1 MPRIIYT
8 ALFITLIPAYFI
20 RLTWRGIGN
29 KKYLQRWGERLGIAN
44 VRPTKDK
51 SIVWVHAVSVGEVN
65 ASIPLLRA
73 LMEEYPGSEFLVTTS
88 TPTGS
93 DILLSKLGNKIKHQ
107 YVPIDIPFC
116 INLFI
121 NTWKPKA
128 LILLETEIWPNI
140 IHCCKKQGIVTALVN
155 ARLSEKSKLKYL
167 RFNSVILPA
176 INSLDLI
183 LAQYES
189 DAYRFNE
196 IAADKEIKLCGNLK
210 FDQDM
215 PEELESISDSIRDSW
230 SKEGK
235 RRPTLIA
242 ASTHEGEE
250 VIVLDAFNAILETIT
265 DALLIV
271 VPRHLERFNKVKSLI
286 DDQGFNFSSRSK
298 KEDVTND
305 VQVLLG
311 DTMGELNFLYSVSD
325 VAFVGGSLID
335 HGGQNLL
342 EPAAQGLPLC
352 SGPSV
357 RNFVEI
363 SDQLKK
369 ASGLTIIKDK
379 KELADY
385 FIDLVNDEH
394 NLQKTGQA
402 SKNVFMENR
411 GAIEIIKKDL
421 DSRINKVL

>member
-29 KKYLQRWGERLGIAN
+29 KKYLQRWGERIGIAN

-65 ASIPLLRA
+65 ASIPLLRT
-73 LMEEYPGSEFLVTTS
+73 LMEEYPGAEFLVTTS

-93 DILLSKLGNKIKHQ
+93 DILLSKLGNKVKHQ
-107 YVPIDIPFC
+107 YVPIDIPIC

-140 IHCCKKQGIVTALVN
+140 IHCCKKQGIITALVN
-155 ARLSEKSKLKYL
+155 ARLSEKSKSKYL
-167 RFNSVILPA
+167 RFSSLIKPA
-176 INSLDLI
+176 IDSLDLI
-183 LAQYES
+183 LAQYKS
-189 DAYRFNE
+189 DADRFNE
-196 IAADKEIKLCGNLK
+196 IVVDKKIKLCGNLK

-215 PEELESISDSIRDSW
+215 PEELESISGSIRDSW
-230 SKEGK
+230 SIEGK
-235 RRPTLIA
+235 MRPTLIA

-250 VIVLDAFNAILETIT
+250 VIILDAFKAILETIT
-265 DALLIV
+265 EALLIV
-271 VPRHLERFNKVKSLI
+271 VPRHLERFDRVKSLLE
-286 DDQGFNFSSRSK
+286 DQGLNFSSRSK

-311 DTMGELNFLYSVSD
+311 DTMGELNFLYSLSD

-352 SGPSV
+352 SGPSL

-363 SDQLKK
+363 SEQLKN
-369 ASGLTIIKDK
+369 AHGLKIIKNK
-379 KELADY
+379 NELANY
-385 FIDLVNDEH
+385 FLDLINDEIK
-394 NLQKTGQA
+394 LQKTGQA
-402 SKNVFMENR
+402 SKNIFMENR
-411 GAIEIIKKDL
+411 GAIDIITKDL
-421 DSRINKVL
+421 LELI

>member
-8 ALFITLIPAYFI
+8 ALFIALIPAYFI

-73 LMEEYPGSEFLVTTS
+73 LMEEYPSSEFLVTTS

-107 YVPIDIPFC
+107 YVPIDIPIC

-167 RFNSVILPA
+167 RFNSVIQPA

-189 DAYRFNE
+189 DAYSFNE

>member
-8 ALFITLIPAYFI
+8 ALFIALIPAYFI

-29 KKYLQRWGERLGIAN
+29 KKYLQRWGERIGIAN

-65 ASIPLLRA
+65 ASIPLLRT
-73 LMEEYPGSEFLVTTS
+73 LMEEYPGAEFLVTTS

-93 DILLSKLGNKIKHQ
+93 DILLSKLGNKVKHQ
-107 YVPIDIPFC
+107 YVPIDIPIC

-140 IHCCKKQGIVTALVN
+140 IHCCKKQGIITALVN
-155 ARLSEKSKLKYL
+155 ARLSEKSKSKYL
-167 RFNSVILPA
+167 RFSSLIQPA

-183 LAQYES
+183 LAQYKS
-189 DAYRFNE
+189 DADRFNE
-196 IAADKEIKLCGNLK
+196 IVVDKKIKLCGNLK

-215 PEELESISDSIRDSW
+215 PEELESISGSIRDSW
-230 SKEGK
+230 SIEGK
-235 RRPTLIA
+235 WRPTLIA

-250 VIVLDAFNAILETIT
+250 VVILDAFNEILKEINN
-265 DALLIV
+265 ALLIL
-271 VPRHLERFNKVKSLI
+271 VPRHLERFNRVKSLI

-305 VQVLLG
+305 IQVLLG
-311 DTMGELNFLYSVSD
+311 DTIGELNFLYSVSD

-363 SDQLKK
+363 SNQLKK
-369 ASGLTIIKDK
+369 ATGLRIINNKN
-379 KELADY
+379 ELANY
-385 FIDLVNDEH
+385 FVDLINEEH
-394 NLQKTGQA
+394 LLKEYGQS
-402 SKNVFMENR
+402 SKEIFKQNR
-411 GAIEIIKKDL
+411 GAIEIIKKTLQSLFKDL
-421 DSRINKVL
+421 L

>member
-8 ALFITLIPAYFI
+8 ALFIALIPAYFI

-29 KKYLQRWGERLGIAN
+29 KKYLQRWGERIGIAN

-65 ASIPLLRA
+65 ASIPLLRT
-73 LMEEYPGSEFLVTTS
+73 LMEEYPRAEFLVTTS

-93 DILLSKLGNKIKHQ
+93 DILLSKLGNKVKHQ
-107 YVPIDIPFC
+107 YVPIDIPIC

-121 NTWKPKA
+121 NTWKPRA

-140 IHCCKKQGIVTALVN
+140 IHCCKKQGIITALVN
-155 ARLSEKSKLKYL
+155 ARLSEKSKSKYL
-167 RFNSVILPA
+167 RFSSLIQPA

-183 LAQYES
+183 LAQYKS
-189 DAYRFNE
+189 DADRFNE
-196 IAADKEIKLCGNLK
+196 IVVDKKIKLCGNLK

-215 PEELESISDSIRDSW
+215 PEELESISGSIRDSW
-230 SKEGK
+230 SIEGK

-250 VIVLDAFNAILETIT
+250 VIILDAFNEILKEIN
-265 DALLIV
+265 DALLIL
-271 VPRHLERFNKVKSLI
+271 VPRHLERFNRVKSLI

-305 VQVLLG
+305 IQVLLG

-363 SDQLKK
+363 SNQLKK
-369 ASGLTIIKDK
+369 ASGLKIINNKNELANYFVDLIK
-379 KELADY
+379 KENLLKDY
-385 FIDLVNDEH
+385 
-394 NLQKTGQA
+394 GQA
-402 SKNVFMENR
+402 SKEIFIKNR
-411 GAIEIIKKDL
+411 GAIEIIKKTLQSLFRDL
-421 DSRINKVL
+421 L

>member
-8 ALFITLIPAYFI
+8 ALFIALIPAYFI

-140 IHCCKKQGIVTALVN
+140 IHCCKRQGIVTALVN

-167 RFNSVILPA
+167 RFNSVIQPA

-357 RNFVEI
+357 RNFIEI

>member
-8 ALFITLIPAYFI
+8 ALFIALIPAYFI

-107 YVPIDIPFC
+107 YAPIDIPFC

-167 RFNSVILPA
+167 RFNSVIQPA

>member
-8 ALFITLIPAYFI
+8 VLLIVLIPAYFV

-29 KKYLQRWGERLGIAN
+29 KKYLHRWGERLGIAN
-44 VRPTKDK
+44 VRPTEDK
-51 SIVWVHAVSVGEVN
+51 SIIWVHAVSVGEVN

-73 LMEEYPGSEFLVTTS
+73 LMESYPGSEFLVTTS

-93 DILLSKLGNKIKHQ
+93 DILLSKLGNKVKHQ

-116 INLFI
+116 INFFI

-140 IHCCKKQGIVTALVN
+140 IHCCKKKGIVTSLVN
-155 ARLSEKSKLKYL
+155 ARLSEKSKSKYL
-167 RFNSVILPA
+167 RFSSLIKPA
-176 INSLDLI
+176 INSLDLV
-183 LAQYES
+183 LAQYKS
-189 DAYRFNE
+189 DADRFNE
-196 IAADKEIKLCGNLK
+196 IVTDKKIELCGNLK

-215 PEELESISDSIRDSW
+215 PEELESISSSIRESW
-230 SKEGK
+230 SIEGK

-242 ASTHEGEE
+242 ASTHEREE
-250 VIVLDAFNAILETIT
+250 VIVLDAFKIILETIN
-265 DALLIV
+265 DALLIL
-271 VPRHLERFNKVKSLI
+271 VPRHLERFERVKTLI
-286 DDQGFNFSSRSK
+286 MKEGFNLSSRSK
-298 KEDVTND
+298 KEDVTKD
-305 VQVLLG
+305 IQVLLG

-352 SGPSV
+352 SGPSN

-369 ASGLTIIKDK
+369 ASGLRIINNKN
-379 KELADY
+379 ELANY
-385 FIDLVNDEH
+385 FVDLIYEEH
-394 NLQKTGQA
+394 LLKEYGQA
-402 SKNVFMENR
+402 SKEIFIKNR
-411 GAIEIIKKDL
+411 GAIEIINKTLQSLFKDL
-421 DSRINKVL
+421 L

>member
-8 ALFITLIPAYFI
+8 VLLIVLIPAYFA
-20 RLTWRGIGN
+20 RLTWRAIGN
-29 KKYLQRWGERLGIAN
+29 KKYLKRWGERLGIAN

-65 ASIPLLRA
+65 ASIPLLRE
-73 LMEEYPGSEFLVTTS
+73 LMEEYVDSEFLVTTS

-93 DILLSKLGNKIKHQ
+93 DILLSKLGNKVKHQ

-121 NTWKPKA
+121 STWKPRA

-140 IHCCKKQGIVTALVN
+140 IHCCKKKGIVTSLVN
-155 ARLSEKSKLKYL
+155 ARLSEKSKSKYL
-167 RFNSVILPA
+167 QFSSFIKPA

-183 LAQYES
+183 LAQYQS
-189 DAYRFNE
+189 DAERFNE
-196 IAADKEIKLCGNLK
+196 IVPDKEIKLCGNLK

-215 PEELESISDSIRDSW
+215 PDELESISSSIRDSW
-230 SKEGK
+230 SIEGK

-250 VIVLDAFNAILETIT
+250 FIVLDALKIIKETIT
-265 DALLIV
+265 DALLIL
-271 VPRHLERFNKVKSLI
+271 VPRHPERFQKVKSLI
-286 DDQGFNFSSRSK
+286 NSQGFSMSSRSK
-298 KEDVTND
+298 KEDVTRD

-342 EPAAQGLPLC
+342 EPAAQGLALC
-352 SGPSV
+352 SGPSD

-369 ASGLTIIKDK
+369 ASGLRIIKNK
-379 KELADY
+379 NELAKY
-385 FIDLVNDEH
+385 FVDLINDE
-394 NLQKTGQA
+394 NLLKDTGKA
-402 SKNVFMENR
+402 SKNIFIKNR
-411 GAIEIIKKDL
+411 GAIEIIKNDLQSFLKDL
-421 DSRINKVL
+421 L

>member
-8 ALFITLIPAYFI
+8 ALFIALIPAYFI

-167 RFNSVILPA
+167 RFNSVIQPA

-189 DAYRFNE
+189 DVYRFNE

>member
-167 RFNSVILPA
+167 RFNSVIQPA

>member
-8 ALFITLIPAYFI
+8 ALFIALIPAYFI

-29 KKYLQRWGERLGIAN
+29 KNYLQRWGERLGIAN

-65 ASIPLLRA
+65 ASIPLLRT
-73 LMEEYPGSEFLVTTS
+73 LMEKYPGAEFLVTTS

-93 DILLSKLGNKIKHQ
+93 DILLSKLGNKVKHQ
-107 YVPIDIPFC
+107 YVPIDIPVC

-140 IHCCKKQGIVTALVN
+140 IHCCKQQGIVTALVN

-167 RFNSVILPA
+167 RFNSVIQPA

-286 DDQGFNFSSRSK
+286 DDQGFKFSSRSK

>member
-8 ALFITLIPAYFI
+8 ALFIALIPAYFI

-167 RFNSVILPA
+167 RFNYVIQPA

-286 DDQGFNFSSRSK
+286 DDQGFSFSSRSK

-411 GAIEIIKKDL
+411 GVIEIIKKDL
-421 DSRINKVL
+421 DSCINKVL

>member
-8 ALFITLIPAYFI
+8 ALFIALIPAYFI

-29 KKYLQRWGERLGIAN
+29 KKYLRRWGERLGLAN

-286 DDQGFNFSSRSK
+286 DDQGFKFSSRSK

-402 SKNVFMENR
+402 SKNVFMKNR
-411 GAIEIIKKDL
+411 GAIDIIRKGLGSYID
-421 DSRINKVL
+421 KVL

>member
-8 ALFITLIPAYFI
+8 ALFIALIPAYFI

-29 KKYLQRWGERLGIAN
+29 KKYLQRWGERIGIAN

-65 ASIPLLRA
+65 ASIPLLRT
-73 LMEEYPGSEFLVTTS
+73 LMEEYPGAEFLVTTS

-93 DILLSKLGNKIKHQ
+93 DILLSKLGNKVKHQ
-107 YVPIDIPFC
+107 YVPIDIPIC

-140 IHCCKKQGIVTALVN
+140 IHCCKKQGIITALVN
-155 ARLSEKSKLKYL
+155 ARLSEKSKSKYL
-167 RFNSVILPA
+167 RFISLIKPA
-176 INSLDLI
+176 IDSLDLI
-183 LAQYES
+183 LAQYKS
-189 DAYRFNE
+189 DADRFNE
-196 IAADKEIKLCGNLK
+196 IVVDKKIKLCGNLK

-215 PEELESISDSIRDSW
+215 PEELESISGSIRDSW
-230 SKEGK
+230 SIEGK

-250 VIVLDAFNAILETIT
+250 VIILDAFNEILKEIN
-265 DALLIV
+265 DALLIL
-271 VPRHLERFNKVKSLI
+271 VPRHLERFSRVKSLI

-305 VQVLLG
+305 IQVLLG

-363 SDQLKK
+363 SNQLKK
-369 ASGLTIIKDK
+369 ASGLSIINNKN
-379 KELADY
+379 ELADY
-385 FIDLVNDEH
+385 FIDLINDEN
-394 NLQKTGQA
+394 NLRKTGQA
-402 SKNVFMENR
+402 SKYIFMENR
-411 GAIEIIKKDL
+411 GAIGLIKKDL
-421 DSRINKVL
+421 DSYINKVL

>member
-167 RFNSVILPA
+167 RFNYVIQPA

>member
-8 ALFITLIPAYFI
+8 ALFIALIPAYFI

-29 KKYLQRWGERLGIAN
+29 KKYLQRWGERIGIAN

-65 ASIPLLRA
+65 ASIPLLRT
-73 LMEEYPGSEFLVTTS
+73 LMEEYPGAEFLVTTS

-93 DILLSKLGNKIKHQ
+93 DILLSKLGNKVKHQ
-107 YVPIDIPFC
+107 YVPIDIPIC

-140 IHCCKKQGIVTALVN
+140 INCCKKQGIITALVN
-155 ARLSEKSKLKYL
+155 ARLSEKSKSKYL
-167 RFNSVILPA
+167 RFISLIKPA
-176 INSLDLI
+176 IDSLDLI
-183 LAQYES
+183 LAQYKS
-189 DAYRFNE
+189 DADRFNE
-196 IAADKEIKLCGNLK
+196 IVVDKKIKLCGNLK

-215 PEELESISDSIRDSW
+215 PEELESISGSIRDSW
-230 SKEGK
+230 SIEGK

-250 VIVLDAFNAILETIT
+250 VIILDAFNEILKEIN
-265 DALLIV
+265 DALLIL
-271 VPRHLERFNKVKSLI
+271 VPRHLERFNRVKSLI

-305 VQVLLG
+305 IQVLLG

-363 SDQLKK
+363 SNQLKK
-369 ASGLTIIKDK
+369 ASGLSIINNKN
-379 KELADY
+379 ELADY
-385 FIDLVNDEH
+385 FIDLINDKN
-394 NLQKTGQA
+394 NLRKTGQA
-402 SKNVFMENR
+402 SKYIFMENR
-411 GAIEIIKKDL
+411 GAIGLIKKDL
-421 DSRINKVL
+421 DSYINKVL

>member
-167 RFNSVILPA
+167 RFNYVIQPA

-402 SKNVFMENR
+402 SKNVFMKNR

>member
-8 ALFITLIPAYFI
+8 ALFIALIPAYFI

-29 KKYLQRWGERLGIAN
+29 KKYLQRWGERIGIAN

-65 ASIPLLRA
+65 ASIPLLRT
-73 LMEEYPGSEFLVTTS
+73 LMEEYPGAEFLVTTS

-93 DILLSKLGNKIKHQ
+93 DILLSKLGNKVKHQ
-107 YVPIDIPFC
+107 YVPIDIPIC

-140 IHCCKKQGIVTALVN
+140 IHCCKKRGIITALVN
-155 ARLSEKSKLKYL
+155 ARLSEKSKSKYL
-167 RFNSVILPA
+167 RFSSLIKPA
-176 INSLDLI
+176 IDSLDLI
-183 LAQYES
+183 LAQYKS
-189 DAYRFNE
+189 DADRFNE
-196 IAADKEIKLCGNLK
+196 IVVDKKIKLCGNLK

-215 PEELESISDSIRDSW
+215 PEELESISGSIRDSW
-230 SKEGK
+230 SIEGK

-250 VIVLDAFNAILETIT
+250 VIILDAFNEILKEIN
-265 DALLIV
+265 DALLIL
-271 VPRHLERFNKVKSLI
+271 VPRHLERFNRVKSLI

-305 VQVLLG
+305 IQVLLG

-363 SDQLKK
+363 SNQLKK
-369 ASGLTIIKDK
+369 ASGLSIINNKN
-379 KELADY
+379 ELADY
-385 FIDLVNDEH
+385 FIDLINDKN
-394 NLQKTGQA
+394 NLRKTGQA
-402 SKNVFMENR
+402 SKYIFMENR
-411 GAIEIIKKDL
+411 GAIGLIKKDL
-421 DSRINKVL
+421 DSYINKVL

>member
-8 ALFITLIPAYFI
+8 VLLIALIPAYFL

-29 KKYLQRWGERLGIAN
+29 RKYLNRWGERLGIAN
-44 VRPTKDK
+44 IRPTADK

-65 ASIPLLRA
+65 ASIPLLRK
-73 LMEEYPGSEFLVTTS
+73 LLDEYTDSEFLVTTS

-93 DILLSKLGNKIKHQ
+93 DILLSKLGNKVKHQ
-107 YVPIDIPFC
+107 YVPLDIPFC
-116 INLFI
+116 INLFL

-140 IHCCKKQGIVTALVN
+140 IHCCKKKDIVTALVN
-155 ARLSEKSKLKYL
+155 ARLSEKSKSKYL
-167 RFNSVILPA
+167 RFSAIIRPA

-189 DAYRFNE
+189 DADRFNE
-196 IAADKEIKLCGNLK
+196 IVADKKIKLCGNLK
-210 FDQDM
+210 FDQDI
-215 PEELESISDSIRDSW
+215 PEELENISGSIRDSW
-230 SKEGK
+230 SIEGK

-250 VIVLDAFNAILETIT
+250 TIVLDAFKIILENVNN
-265 DALLIV
+265 ALLII
-271 VPRHLERFNKVKSLI
+271 VPRHPERFKKVRSLI
-286 DDQGFNFSSRSK
+286 SKTDLNCSSRSK
-298 KEDVTND
+298 KEDVNED
-305 VQVLLG
+305 IQVLLG
-311 DTMGELNFLYSVSD
+311 DTMGELNFLYSLSD

-342 EPAAQGLPLC
+342 EPAAQGLPLS

-369 ASGLTIIKDK
+369 SSGLEIINDEN
-379 KELADY
+379 ELANY
-385 FIDLVNDEH
+385 FVDLINDKH
-394 NLQKTGQA
+394 QLQKTGLA
-402 SKNVFMENR
+402 SKNIFMKNR
-411 GAIEIIKKDL
+411 GAIDVIKKDL
-421 DSRINKVL
+421 DAFLNKVL

>member
-167 RFNSVILPA
+167 RFNYVIQPA

-286 DDQGFNFSSRSK
+286 DDQGFSFSSRSK

>member
-8 ALFITLIPAYFI
+8 ALFIALIPAYFI

-29 KKYLQRWGERLGIAN
+29 KKYLQRWGERIGIAN

-65 ASIPLLRA
+65 ASIPLLRT
-73 LMEEYPGSEFLVTTS
+73 LMEEYPGAEFLVTTS

-93 DILLSKLGNKIKHQ
+93 DILLSKLGNKVKHQ
-107 YVPIDIPFC
+107 YVPIDVPIC

-140 IHCCKKQGIVTALVN
+140 IHCCKKQGIITALVN
-155 ARLSEKSKLKYL
+155 ARLSEKSKSKYL
-167 RFNSVILPA
+167 RFSSLIQPA

-183 LAQYES
+183 LAQYKS
-189 DAYRFNE
+189 DADRFNE
-196 IAADKEIKLCGNLK
+196 IVVDKKIKLCGNLK

-215 PEELESISDSIRDSW
+215 PEELESISGSIRDSW
-230 SKEGK
+230 SIEGK

-250 VIVLDAFNAILETIT
+250 VIILDAFNEILKEIN
-265 DALLIV
+265 DALLIL
-271 VPRHLERFNKVKSLI
+271 VPRHLERFNRVKSLI

-305 VQVLLG
+305 IQVLLG

-363 SDQLKK
+363 SNQLKK
-369 ASGLTIIKDK
+369 ASGLSIINNKN
-379 KELADY
+379 ELADY
-385 FIDLVNDEH
+385 FIDLINDKN
-394 NLQKTGQA
+394 NLRKTGQA
-402 SKNVFMENR
+402 SKYIFMENR
-411 GAIEIIKKDL
+411 GAIGLIKKDL
-421 DSRINKVL
+421 DSYINKVL

>member
-8 ALFITLIPAYFI
+8 ALFIALIPAYFI

-29 KKYLQRWGERLGIAN
+29 KKYLRRWGERLGLAN

-286 DDQGFNFSSRSK
+286 DDQGFKFSSRSK

-402 SKNVFMENR
+402 SKNVFMKNR

-421 DSRINKVL
+421 DFRINKVL

>member
-140 IHCCKKQGIVTALVN
+140 IHCCKQQGIVTALVN

-167 RFNSVILPA
+167 RFNSVIQPA

-411 GAIEIIKKDL
+411 GVIEIIKKDL
-421 DSRINKVL
+421 DSCINKVL

>member
-65 ASIPLLRA
+65 ASIPLLRT
-73 LMEEYPGSEFLVTTS
+73 LMEEYPGAEFLVTTS

-93 DILLSKLGNKIKHQ
+93 DILLSKLGNKVKHQ
-107 YVPIDIPFC
+107 YVPIDIPIC

-140 IHCCKKQGIVTALVN
+140 IHCCKKQGIITALVN
-155 ARLSEKSKLKYL
+155 ARLSEKSKSKYL
-167 RFNSVILPA
+167 RFISLIQPA
-176 INSLDLI
+176 INSIDLI
-183 LAQYES
+183 LAQYKS
-189 DAYRFNE
+189 DADRFNE
-196 IAADKEIKLCGNLK
+196 IVVDKKIKLCGNLK

-215 PEELESISDSIRDSW
+215 PEELESISESIRDSW
-230 SKEGK
+230 SIEGK
-235 RRPTLIA
+235 WRPTLIA

-250 VIVLDAFNAILETIT
+250 VIILDAFNEILKEIT
-265 DALLIV
+265 GALLILA
-271 VPRHLERFNKVKSLI
+271 PRHLERFNRVKSLI

-311 DTMGELNFLYSVSD
+311 DTMGELNFLYCVSD

-363 SDQLKK
+363 SNQLKK
-369 ASGLTIIKDK
+369 ASGLTIINNKN
-379 KELADY
+379 ELADY
-385 FIDLVNDEH
+385 FIDLINNKN

-402 SKNVFMENR
+402 SKHIFMENR
-411 GAIEIIKKDL
+411 GAIDLIKKHL
-421 DSRINKVL
+421 DSYINKVL

>member
-8 ALFITLIPAYFI
+8 FFLITLIPAYFL
-20 RLTWRGIGN
+20 RLTWRGMGN
-29 KKYLQRWGERLGIAN
+29 SKYLSRWGERLGRAN
-44 VRPTKDK
+44 IRPTKGK

-73 LMEEYPGSEFLVTTS
+73 LMGEYPGSEFLVTTS

-93 DILLSKLGNKIKHQ
+93 DILLSKLGNKVKHQ

-116 INLFI
+116 INRFI
-121 NTWKPKA
+121 NTWKPKV

-140 IHCCKKQGIVTALVN
+140 IHCCKQKGISTALVN

-167 RFNSVILPA
+167 RFRSLIQPA
-176 INSLDLI
+176 ISSLDLI
-183 LAQYES
+183 LAQYQS
-189 DAYRFNE
+189 DLERFVE
-196 IAADKEIKLCGNLK
+196 IVADKEIKLCGNLK
-210 FDQDM
+210 FDQDI
-215 PEELESISDSIRDSW
+215 PEELESISDSIRNSW
-230 SKEGK
+230 STEGK

-250 VIVLDAFNAILETIT
+250 AIVLEAFKVILDSLS
-265 DALLIV
+265 DALLII
-271 VPRHLERFNKVKSLI
+271 VPRHLERFSKVNALI
-286 DDQGFNFSSRSK
+286 NIQGFNLSVRSR
-298 KEDVTND
+298 KEDVSKD

-311 DTMGELNFLYSVSD
+311 DTMGELNFLYSLSD

-357 RNFVEI
+357 RNFMEI
-363 SDQLKK
+363 SDQLQK
-369 ASGLTIIKDK
+369 AKGLRIINDKD
-379 KELADY
+379 ELAFY
-385 FIDLVNDEH
+385 FLDLINDEH

-402 SKNVFMENR
+402 SKAIFMKNR
-411 GAIEIIKKDL
+411 GAIEIIIRSL
-421 DSRINKVL
+421 HDSFRNII

>member
-8 ALFITLIPAYFI
+8 ALFIALIPAYFI

-29 KKYLQRWGERLGIAN
+29 KKYLLRWGERLGIAN
-44 VRPTKDK
+44 IRPTKDK
-51 SIVWVHAVSVGEVN
+51 SIIWVHAVSVGEVN

-167 RFNSVILPA
+167 RFNSVIQPA

-230 SKEGK
+230 SMEGK

-298 KEDVTND
+298 KEDITND

-335 HGGQNLL
+335 HGGQNFL

-379 KELADY
+379 NELADY

-402 SKNVFMENR
+402 SKNIFMKNR

>member
-8 ALFITLIPAYFI
+8 ALFIALIPAYFI

-167 RFNSVILPA
+167 RFNYVIQPA